1 MVGRL
6 IHRYVALYRKNHDI
20 REVVI
25 CAVVWAFIFISL
37 PAARL
42 LDYWRDPS
50 ASAIDW
56 SGLGSE
62 YLSLIPFIILFVFND
77 LVLAPV
83 IVRLRRIALYALLAM
98 ASALLMTFVIENFR
112 SPEGR
117 APLGGVREG
126 GVGGPGDVPPPKPL
140 GRDGFLADSLAAFPG
155 ASPTRPPYPDGGHP
169 MGAAPAFHGDFVGQ
183 DGKTAGLPRPQ
194 RINESQPPAPG
205 VIGSLRL
212 GPMMIDFILALMM
225 MCAGTLIKLYLI
237 SDRDKARLRLLAK
250 ARTDAELEQLRY
262 QVSPHFMM
270 NTLNNI
276 HALVDVDAERAK
288 DAIVRMS
295 RLMRHMLYEG
305 GKPLVSLDSEVTF
318 LRDYVELMRLRFT
331 DAVSVTLDAPETV
344 GDVMLP
350 PLLFVNLVEN
360 AFKHGVSYSKPSF
373 VDVRLSLSDD
383 RREVSFCCVNSLSAA
398 STDDERHG
406 IGVQNTRKR
415 LELLCR
421 GRFNLSAVRLADRYV
436 VTLSI
441 QIA

>member
-37 PAARL
+37 PVARL
-42 LDYWRDPS
+42 LEYWRDPS

-56 SGLGSE
+56 NGLGSE
-62 YLSLIPFIILFVFND
+62 YLSLIPFIILFAFND

-98 ASALLMTFVIENFR
+98 ASALLMTFVIEYFR
-112 SPEGR
+112 VPEGR
-117 APLGGVREG
+117 AQLGSVREWG
-126 GVGGPGDVPPPKPL
+126 AGGPGDVPPPKPS
-140 GRDGFLADSLAAFPG
+140 GWDGFMADSLTAFPG
-155 ASPTRPPYPDGGHP
+155 ASPARPPYPDGGRP
-169 MGAAPAFHGDFVGQ
+169 MEAAPGRHGDFWGR
-183 DGKTAGLPRPQ
+183 DGLTDGAPRPQ
-194 RINESQPPAPG
+194 RMDESQPPAPS

-212 GPMMIDFILALMM
+212 GPMMSDFILALMM

-276 HALVDVDAERAK
+276 HALVDVDSERAK

-331 DAVSVTLDAPETV
+331 DAVSVSFDAPETV

-383 RREVSFCCVNSLSAA
+383 RREVCFCCVNSLFNAA
-398 STDDERHG
+398 ADDARHG

-436 VTLSI
+436 VTLSL

>member
-1 MVGRL
+1 
-6 IHRYVALYRKNHDI
+6 
-20 REVVI
+20 
-25 CAVVWAFIFISL
+25 
-37 PAARL
+37 
-42 LDYWRDPS
+42 
-50 ASAIDW
+50 
-56 SGLGSE
+56 
-62 YLSLIPFIILFVFND
+62 
-77 LVLAPV
+77 
-83 IVRLRRIALYALLAM
+83 
-98 ASALLMTFVIENFR
+98 
-112 SPEGR
+112 
-117 APLGGVREG
+117 
-126 GVGGPGDVPPPKPL
+126 
-140 GRDGFLADSLAAFPG
+140 
-155 ASPTRPPYPDGGHP
+155 
-169 MGAAPAFHGDFVGQ
+169 
-183 DGKTAGLPRPQ
+183 
-194 RINESQPPAPG
+194 
-205 VIGSLRL
+205 
-212 GPMMIDFILALMM
+212 MMIDFILALMM

-383 RREVSFCCVNSLSAA
+383 RREVSFCCVNSLSNA